1 MRIRPPIAPGIVL
14 TAMLSFAAAAFAQ
27 QPLGPTPHR
36 PDLLGIYP
44 GMPLNEARAQLQK
57 HSADVYVQDNL
68 PQGFG
73 LTIPDPENPDIV
85 TVFVT
90 QAPNDPTTVWK
101 ITRSGGGAM
110 TVTSLTAS
118 LRAKYGTESFV
129 QDRGGGGL
137 YLYWIFDPN
146 GNLVAHADPALAAC
160 SSISYVNEIK
170 SGPESG
176 NSVLTPCYTKFFA
189 VVAFMNHAPGQEM
202 FRGYEVTL
210 INLPYA
216 VKASLVT
223 ANAKNAAGN
232 EAQQEEMR
240 KASHNAPKF

>member
-1 MRIRPPIAPGIVL
+1 MAPGTLLI
-14 TAMLSFAAAAFAQ
+14 AALALAGAAFAQ
-27 QPLGPTPHR
+27 APLGPVPHP

-57 HSADVYVQDNL
+57 HSSDVYVQDNL

-73 LTIPDPENPDIV
+73 LNIPDPDNPDIID
-85 TVFVT
+85 VFVT
-90 QAPNDPTTVWK
+90 QAPNDPATVWK

-110 TVTSLTAS
+110 TVTGLTSS
-118 LRAKYGTESFV
+118 LRAKYGKETFV
-129 QDRGGGGL
+129 DDRGGGGL

-146 GNLVAHADPALAAC
+146 GKLLAHADPALAAC
-160 SSISYVNEIK
+160 SGISYVNEIK
-170 SGPESG
+170 SGPENG
-176 NSVLTPCYTKFFA
+176 NSVLTPCYSKFFA

-202 FRGYEVTL
+202 FRGYQVTL

-223 ANAKNAAGN
+223 ANANNAATN
-232 EAQQEEMR
+232 SAQQSQLQ
-240 KASHNAPKF
+240 KANSNRPKI